1 MSQSGWH
8 LQRSAFIDAVNDGDA
23 DKVKSLLANKSELKV
38 HIDEPW
44 FSFDAPAIVHAAGR
58 GDRPLIDVLLDAGA
72 NIDVKSSWWA
82 GGTSALMHVTG
93 SMLRYDRKIA
103 EHLIERGATV
113 DAHAAAGLD
122 LFDKLEA
129 LIRDNPDS
137 VNQLGSDGMS
147 PLHFSA
153 TPRIA
158 GLLLKHGADINLRDR
173 DHNGTAAQWT
183 MRRLPEVCK
192 YLLEKGAEGDVIL
205 YCAIGDVRRAR
216 AEFQETPELLRLRI
230 NVKDPAGYII
240 PEDNS
245 SKVKAEVE
253 NEVPGGHVYAYQV
266 GPTMPLLEM
275 ALVYKQPAIVDLVID
290 LGYEINLR
298 DWYMLVGQ
306 GPKRFDQLLK
316 GFIAKGLDINAHQ
329 KHRRGMWTPL
339 HWVAQ
344 RGLTVGVACL
354 LENGANPNVTDD
366 NGQTPLH
373 FIAQKGVGK
382 NQVALLLEHGADVNA
397 CDDAGQTPLDYAKK
411 AKRKSVATFLAGFS
425 QE

>member
-1 MSQSGWH
+1 MNQGRH
-8 LQRSAFIDAVNDGDA
+8 LQRTAFIDAVNNGVA
-23 DKVKSLLANKSELKV
+23 EQVRSLLANNSDLKDY
-38 HIDEPW
+38 IDAPW

-58 GDRPLIDVLLDAGA
+58 GDLPLIDVLLDAGA

-82 GGTSALMHVTG
+82 GGTSALMYVTG
-93 SMLRYDRKIA
+93 SMLRYDKEIA
-103 EHLIERGATV
+103 EHLIERGATI

-122 LFDKLEA
+122 MLDTLET
-129 LIRDNPDS
+129 LVNENPE
-137 VNQLGSDGMS
+137 VVHTLGSDGMS

-158 GLLLKHGADINLRDR
+158 DLLLKHGADINLRDR

-183 MRRLPEVCK
+183 MSRRPEVCK
-192 YLLEKGAEGDVIL
+192 YLLEKGAEADIVL
-205 YCAIGDVRRAR
+205 YCAMGDVERAR
-216 AEFQETPELLRLRI
+216 EEFQRNPDLLKLRI
-230 NVKDPAGYII
+230 NVKDPEGYII
-240 PEDNS
+240 PTENS
-245 SKVKAEVE
+245 SKVNTEQE

-266 GPTMPLLEM
+266 GPTIPLLEL
-275 ALVYKQPAIVDLVID
+275 ALKYKQPAIVDLLID

-306 GPKRFDQLLK
+306 GPKRFDLLLK
-316 GFIAKGLDINAHQ
+316 GFIAKGRDINAHQ

-366 NGQTPLH
+366 KGQTPLH

-382 NQVALLLEHGADVNA
+382 NQAALLIEHGAAVNA
-397 CDDAGQTPLDYAKK
+397 RDDAGLTPLDYAKK
-411 AKRKSVATFLAGFS
+411 AKRKSVATFLTELS